1 MGGVLTSHS
10 EHAKELQ
17 GYNSIQEEEIMFNI
31 IKKIVLV
38 VILARVLSVLAG
50 ATPGPARSIAI
61 IGILF
66 CGIRRVFSKDSSD
79 D

>member
-1 MGGVLTSHS
+1 
-10 EHAKELQ
+10 
-17 GYNSIQEEEIMFNI
+17 MFNI

-38 VILARVLSVLAG
+38 VILARVFSVLAS
-50 ATPGPARSIAI
+50 AAPGPARSIAI

-66 CGIRRVFSKDSSD
+66 CGIRTVFSKDSSD

>member
-1 MGGVLTSHS
+1 M

-17 GYNSIQEEEIMFNI
+17 VNNSIQEEEIMLNI

-61 IGILF
+61 IGILI
-66 CGIRRVFSKDSSD
+66 CGMRAVFAKDSSD
-79 D
+79 N